1 MLSSRML
8 RLEERM
14 GSNRIDSLQPRA
26 EKLKSQEQANR
37 QLNRLGK
44 VSKYGLDKKVVCF
57 CMFCQELMQCKNQK
71 PGRKFRQSWFP
82 RSPDKKVFHS

>member
-14 GSNRIDSLQPRA
+14 GRNRIGSLQPRA
-26 EKLKSQEQANR
+26 ERLKSQEQVNR
-37 QLNRLGK
+37 QLNRPGK
-44 VSKYGLDKKVVCF
+44 VSEYGLDKKVACF
-57 CMFCQELMQCKNQK
+57 YMFYRGLVQCKNRK